1 MYKNLFH
8 LTEAPEEVYVLDVKT
23 AVQTIRAAGFTD
35 DDNISAVADAW
46 KVFVNDDKT
55 INKR

>member
-8 LTEAPEEVYVLDVKT
+8 LTEAPEEGYFLDVKT

>member
-8 LTEAPEEVYVLDVKT
+8 LTEAPEEVYVLDVKI

-46 KVFVNDDKT
+46 KVVVNDDKT

>member
-8 LTEAPEEVYVLDVKT
+8 LTKAPEDGYVLNVKI
-23 AVQTIRAAGFTD
+23 AVQTIQAAEFTD

-46 KVFVNDDKT
+46 GVVVNYYKT